1 MGKCVYLDAN
11 VIGHLVAHSDGLS
24 QEDADRLVIL
34 SSSGEVEP
42 IFNILGFQEQ
52 LAAGSK
58 RAERL
63 FDYTLKLFNPDK
75 VVKDSNDLFRD
86 DIKSYAHN
94 GCADTPYYSGKK
106 LATLQQSIKDV
117 IVDYT
122 PEKYAGLYSSIVD
135 PSRQESLQIQD
146 ILKNAVNM
154 VNEAVASVASQ
165 KEASQADLTKWRKET
180 LFQHFWERQ
189 AESWAER
196 FADRSG
202 VLAECKKRG
211 IQGLLEIRS
220 VRMAVGI
227 IIAHLYNYIIEKKKP
242 ERSDFP
248 DWLHASAA
256 AAITDR
262 FVCHDKRL
270 RRLCGFAPLDDFQA
284 LRLPGFMEEVAV
296 AQSENSAI

>member
-24 QEDADRLVIL
+24 QEDADGLVML
-34 SSSGEVEP
+34 CSSGEVEP

-52 LAAGSK
+52 LAAGSEK
-58 RAERL
+58 AKRL
-63 FDYTLKLFNPDK
+63 FGYTLKLFNSDK
-75 VVKDSNDLFRD
+75 VVKDSKDLFLD

-94 GCADTPYYSGKK
+94 GRADTPYYSGKK
-106 LATLQQSIKDV
+106 LAALQQGIEDV

-122 PEKYAGLYSSIVD
+122 PEKYAELYSSVVD
-135 PSRQESLQIQD
+135 PSWQESLQIQN
-146 ILKNAVNM
+146 ILENAVNM
-154 VNEAVASVASQ
+154 VEEAVASIGSQ
-165 KEASQADLTKWRKET
+165 EDWKKWRKGT
-180 LFQHFWERQ
+180 SFQRFWEMQ
-189 AESWAER
+189 AKSWAEC
-196 FADRSG
+196 FADHSG

-220 VRMAVGI
+220 VRMGVGI
-227 IIAHLYNYIIEKKKP
+227 IIAHLYNYIVEKKKP

-256 AAITDR
+256 AATTDR
-262 FVCHDKRL
+262 FVCHDNRL

-284 LRLPGFMEEVAV
+284 LRLPDFMEEVAV
-296 AQSENSAI
+296 SQSENSAI

>member
-11 VIGHLVAHSDGLS
+11 VIGHLIAHSDGLS
-24 QEDADRLVIL
+24 QEDADGLVML
-34 SSSGEVEP
+34 CSSGEVEP

-58 RAERL
+58 KAERL

-75 VVKDSNDLFRD
+75 VVKDSKDLFFD
-86 DIKSYAHN
+86 DIRSYAHN

-106 LATLQQSIKDV
+106 LATLQQGIEDV
-117 IVDYT
+117 IMGYT
-122 PEKYAGLYSSIVD
+122 PEKYAELRSSVVD
-135 PSRQESLQIQD
+135 PSRQESLQIQN
-146 ILKNAVNM
+146 ILENSVNM
-154 VNEAVASVASQ
+154 VDEAAASIGSQ
-165 KEASQADLTKWRKET
+165 EDWTKWRKET
-180 LFQHFWERQ
+180 SFQCFWEEQ
-189 AESWAER
+189 AESWTER

-220 VRMAVGI
+220 VRMVVWI
-227 IIAHLYNYIIEKKKP
+227 IIAHLYNYIVEEKKP

-256 AAITDR
+256 AATTDR
-262 FVCHDKRL
+262 FVCHDNRL

-284 LRLPGFMEEVAV
+284 LRLPDFMEEVAV
-296 AQSENSAI
+296 SQSEK